1 MVKFPKGV
9 MIWGCMAASGLGCF
23 EFIDGTV
30 NAAKYQQILQNS
42 LLPSIEKLNVGEN
55 YIFQQDGAACHTAK
69 TTKKWFG
76 DHNLNVLSWPSNS
89 PDLNV
94 IETVWHKMK
103 QALRNNP
110 QRTLPELK
118 AKIEQIWNGFT
129 PEQCRSLVESMPN
142 RIRAV
147 IKSKGDVTPF

>member
-1 MVKFPKGV
+1 

-30 NAAKYQQILQNS
+30 NAAKYQQILENS
-42 LLPSIEKLNVGEN
+42 LLPSVEKLNIVEN

-76 DHNLNVLSWPSNS
+76 DHNVNVLSWPSNS

-103 QALRNNP
+103 QSLRNNP

-118 AKIEQIWNGFT
+118 AKIEQIWNAFS
-129 PEQCRSLVESMPN
+129 PEQCRSLIESMPK